1 MTLCPRGRPQIAV
14 GFMYCNVVRWR
25 RSCTAALFPIFNST
39 MLTMCNNAVQQQWPV
54 HPVPATVF
62 SVPGHAV
69 RNSERFLDCR
79 RPISEPGEP
88 FFPLFRALTLAG
100 APPQF
105 FDLAAAFVGR
115 YVFARLRE
123 KRTANKTFVRRRFI
137 QSKERL
143 LSTIVW
149 NLIP

>member
-1 MTLCPRGRPQIAV
+1 METVLH
-14 GFMYCNVVRWR
+14 
-25 RSCTAALFPIFNST
+25 RSPVSNFQSNDA
-39 MLTMCNNAVQQQWPV
+39 NNVQQCS
-54 HPVPATVF
+54 ATIVAGASGPRNSF
-62 SVPGHAV
+62 QFRARHAV
-69 RNSERFLDCR
+69 RNSERFLDCL

-88 FFPLFRALTLAG
+88 FFPLFRALALAG

-123 KRTANKTFVRRRFI
+123 KRTANKTLVRRRFI
-137 QSKERL
+137 QSKEHL
-143 LSTIVW
+143 LPTILW